1 MTAQP
6 LTDTEYDRLDG
17 VLSRFRS
24 ERAMNLETLDG
35 FFAALICCPDI
46 VMPSEYMHEIWGG
59 DMADDAAFANQHELE
74 DFVDLIMR
82 HWNAITHVLHSG
94 DVFLPLLLEDE
105 QSHTPAND
113 WAQGFMRG
121 MALRNEEWLELL
133 NDEQHGGLLVPIL
146 ALAHEH
152 DPDPKMRPYAEP
164 IDAERREQLIVGVAA
179 GVTAIYRYFEPH
191 RRLPARPARESAT
204 YRRAMPKTGRN
215 DPCPCGSGKKYKQCC
230 GKVTLH

>member
-1 MTAQP
+1 MSAQP

-17 VLSRFRS
+17 VLSRFRT

-59 DMADDAAFANQHELE
+59 DMADDAAFANQHELQ

-94 DVFLPLLLEDE
+94 DVFLPLLIEDE
-105 QSHTPAND
+105 HGDTPAND

-133 NDEQHGGLLVPIL
+133 NDEKHGGLLVPIL
-146 ALAHEH
+146 ALACVTT
-152 DPDPKMRPYAEP
+152 DN
-164 IDAERREQLIVGVAA
+164 VAA
-179 GVTAIYRYFEPH
+179 
-191 RRLPARPARESAT
+191 
-204 YRRAMPKTGRN
+204 
-215 DPCPCGSGKKYKQCC
+215 
-230 GKVTLH
+230 

>member
-1 MTAQP
+1 MSAQP
-6 LTDTEYDRLDG
+6 LTDTEYDRLGG

-24 ERAMNLETLDG
+24 QRAMNLEKLDG
-35 FFAALICCPDI
+35 FFAALICCPDT
-46 VMPSEYMHEIWGG
+46 VMPSEYLQEIWGG
-59 DMADDAAFANQHELE
+59 DMADEEAFATQQELQA
-74 DFVDLIMR
+74 FLDLIMR
-82 HWNAITHVLHSG
+82 HWNVIAHTLHSG

-105 QSHTPAND
+105 QGDTPAND

-133 NDEQHGGLLVPIL
+133 NDEKHGGWLVPIL

-152 DPDPKMRPYAEP
+152 DPDPKLRPYAEP

-179 GVTAIYRYFEPH
+179 GVTAIYRHFEPH
-191 RRLPARPARESAT
+191 RRLAARSARESAT
-204 YRRAMPKTGRN
+204 YRRALPKTGRN